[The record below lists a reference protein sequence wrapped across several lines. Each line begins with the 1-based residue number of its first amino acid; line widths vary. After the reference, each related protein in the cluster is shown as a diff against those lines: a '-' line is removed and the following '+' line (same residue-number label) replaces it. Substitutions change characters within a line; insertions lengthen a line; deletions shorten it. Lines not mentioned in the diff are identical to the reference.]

1 MSKKD
6 QNASKLEQAEPKELA
21 RSAGPSKKQES
32 KPTSAGS
39 RKQPQ
44 KSASKPGQ
52 KLSVLALL
60 LAVIALG
67 LSGSFGW
74 QLIKWEQKQPS
85 LIEGQ
90 EQQQTQIARL
100 QARLAEINSDLTPI
114 KTGLHEQESRSE
126 RLLSRTDSLTKNLQ
140 ELTGS
145 SQDGWKLA
153 EVEYLLSLANQR
165 LLMSSDIQSAKALLD
180 SADKMLLEL
189 DNYNLYPVRE
199 ALAEDIASL
208 NGLPDL
214 DQEGLYLKLE
224 ALTRQI
230 DQLPL
235 MEKKTLQQPLATV
248 PKSSAMPSAGTPSA
262 SAPSTETA
270 KWQAVALSM
279 LKNTWESFVSLF
291 RFTPDRDQKITS
303 LLSPEES
310 IIIRQNLQLML
321 EQAKLSV
328 LSRDQA
334 IYNSSLQQ
342 ASNWIEKYFPL
353 SGAQATAMLDE
364 LKALDKIT
372 VKPVTINISRALSLL
387 KSSQLNDTPENKKNT
402 TGQTESVQSAP
413 TVQNSPAEKTPEMT
427 DQTAT
432 ENKTER
438 SQPSEAPADSS
449 EEPRK

>member
-6 QNASKLEQAEPKELA
+6 QNASKLEQTEPKELA
-21 RSAGPSKKQES
+21 RSAGPSRKQES

-44 KSASKPGQ
+44 KSASKPGR

-60 LAVIALG
+60 LAIIALG
-67 LSGSFGW
+67 LSGGFGW
-74 QLIKWEQKQPS
+74 RLIHWEQKQPS

-114 KTGLHEQESRSE
+114 KTELNEQESRSE
-126 RLLSRTDSLTKNLQ
+126 RLLSRTDSLTKNIQ

-165 LLMSSDIQSAKALLD
+165 LLMSSDIQSAKALLN
-180 SADKMLLEL
+180 SADKMLLGL
-189 DNYNLYPVRE
+189 NNYNLYPVRE

-208 NGLPDL
+208 NSLPDL

-248 PKSSAMPSAGTPSA
+248 SKSSDMPSAGT
-262 SAPSTETA
+262 PSTETA
-270 KWQAVALSM
+270 KWQTVALSM
-279 LKNTWESFVSLF
+279 LNNTWESFVSLF

-303 LLSPEES
+303 LLTPEES

-342 ASNWIEKYFPL
+342 ASNWIKKYFPL
-353 SGAQATAMLDE
+353 SGSQATAMLGE
-364 LKALDKIT
+364 LEALEKIT
-372 VKPVTINISRALSLL
+372 IKPVTINISRALSLL
-387 KSSQLNDTPENKKNT
+387 KSSQLNDTPESKKNT
-402 TGQTESVQSAP
+402 TGQTESVQSAQP
-413 TVQNSPAEKTPEMT
+413 VQNSPAEKAPEVT
-427 DQTAT
+427 DQITT
-432 ENKTER
+432 ENQTEH